1 MTLNKPFVSL
11 LTDFG
16 FKKFFADPTD
26 TSFLQKVLQII
37 IQPDVPIQ
45 DVRIDNTH
53 QIKEEDEDRGA
64 VYDVFCSDKRAC
76 KYILEM
82 QRTEVKNF
90 INRVQFYTYFRL
102 NEMVE
107 KGGKMKYHKLRP
119 IYSISFLDGN
129 AYPGEEFFHTA
140 HLRDQHGE
148 TINDLITH
156 IIIELNKWNK
166 TEDEIETDLDKL
178 ILLMKFTDTATAQ
191 DPIPEVLTKEE
202 WTAQTLEKL
211 KTNNLTKAE
220 RVAYKDALA
229 KRASLDEINRLAAE
243 RDRLSAE
250 REEKAKQTMIEAQQ
264 IKKQAKEIE
273 KQAKVDVKQ
282 AKEDVKQAQQETKQI
297 QQKLSAAII
306 GFLQKGASTDEEI
319 AELFNVEIEYIQQLK
334 EKSES

>member
-1 MTLNKPFVSL
+1 MALENPFVSL

-16 FKKFFADPTD
+16 FKKFFADPND

-37 IQPDVPIQ
+37 IQPDVPIR
-45 DVRIDNTH
+45 DVRIDNSY
-53 QIKEEDEDRGA
+53 QIKEDDEDRGA
-64 VYDVFCSDKRAC
+64 IYDVFCSDKRKC

-107 KGGKMKYHKLRP
+107 KGGKMKYHNLRP
-119 IYSISFLDGN
+119 IYSISFLDGK

-148 TINDLITH
+148 TINDLISH
-156 IIIELNKWNK
+156 IVIELGKWDK

-178 ILLMKFTDTATAQ
+178 ILLMKFTDTATVQ
-191 DPIPEVLTKEE
+191 DPIPKVLTKEE

-211 KTNNLTKAE
+211 RTNNLTKAE

-243 RDRLSAE
+243 RD
-250 REEKAKQTMIEAQQ
+250 EKAKQTMLKAEQ
-264 IKKQAKEIE
+264 IVKQAEQDIKQAKQETEQAKQETEQE
-273 KQAKVDVKQ
+273 KQKVV
-282 AKEDVKQAQQETKQI
+282 
-297 QQKLSAAII
+297 SAII
-306 GFLQKGASTDEEI
+306 SLLKEGLFKDGRI
-319 AELFNVEIEYIQQLK
+319 AELFNVDIEYVQQLK
-334 EKSES
+334 DQLNS